1 MLEIRLRVL
10 DVREQDM
17 DPPSF
22 LGIAEGFPDVL
33 VHATTVEQAEHDLV
47 NALEEH
53 LRRIMDYEATRLQL
67 DDFSTVK
74 LTRVF
79 LVSGLVR

>member
-10 DVREQDM
+10 DVREREA

-22 LGIAEGFPDVL
+22 LGIAEGFPEIL
-33 VHATTVEQAEHDLV
+33 VHATTVEQVEKGLV

-53 LRRIMDYEATRLQL
+53 LRHLMDHEATRLQL
-67 DDFSTVK
+67 DDFPTV
-74 LTRVF
+74 RVVRLH
-79 LVSGLVR
+79 LVCSSA